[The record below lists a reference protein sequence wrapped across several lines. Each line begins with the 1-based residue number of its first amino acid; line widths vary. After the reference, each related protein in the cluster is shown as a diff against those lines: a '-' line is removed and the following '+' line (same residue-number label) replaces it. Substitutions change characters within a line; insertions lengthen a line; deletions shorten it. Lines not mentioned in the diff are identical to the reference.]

1 MKTVSKTVF
10 LKDVFFCSLGAFG
23 GPESHMSVFLDQL
36 VRKKKY
42 LTEEDLIE
50 LIALCSILPGP
61 TSTQT
66 ITSVG
71 YRTGGPVLASL
82 TMLVWALPILL
93 FMGALSFAYALAGRL
108 SFLQET
114 LRYIG
119 PMAAGFVV
127 VAALRIGRKVVK
139 DRFTA
144 AILLFSGAVSYFFH
158 QPWMFPL
165 LLAGGGT
172 AEIIRRRRGRRMIET
187 PPSQAPL
194 TLRPRWGYLG
204 VFFALIGASLAAR
217 TVWAHPLAVLFES
230 FYRYGYLV
238 FGGGQ
243 VVVPMMFSELVEIN
257 RYMSAPEFLAGYGL
271 VQGMPGPMFSFAAFA
286 GGMAARGAGTAV
298 QLAGAVLGGV
308 GIFLPGLLLIFF
320 VYPLWESIKKIPLIR
335 VSLAG
340 INAAA
345 GGLLGAAAP
354 RLFMAAGVS
363 PVNVGAAGLTAVLLG
378 LLKVPAPLVVAAALT
393 AGAVTSF
400 ITG

>member
-1 MKTVSKTVF
+1 MKSVSKTVF
-10 LKDVFFCSLGAFG
+10 LKDVFLCSLGAFG

-93 FMGALSFAYALAGRL
+93 FMGALSFVYTLVDRL
-108 SFLQET
+108 SFLQES
-114 LRYIG
+114 LRFIG

-144 AILLFSGAVSYFFH
+144 LILLVSGTFSYFFH
-158 QPWMFPL
+158 QPWVFPL
-165 LLAGGGT
+165 LLVGGGT
-172 AEIIRRRRGRRMIET
+172 AEILRRRRDGTGE
-187 PPSQAPL
+187 APRPRDPV
-194 TLRPRWGYLG
+194 TLKPRWGYLG
-204 VFFALIGASLAAR
+204 VFFGLIAASLTIRA
-217 TVWAHPLAVLFES
+217 VWAHPLAVLFES

-320 VYPLWESIKKIPLIR
+320 VFPLWEDIKRISLIKI
-335 VSLAG
+335 SLAG

-345 GGLLGAAAP
+345 GGLLAAAAP
-354 RLFMAAGVS
+354 QLFMAAGVS
-363 PVNVGAAGLTAVLLG
+363 PVNIAVTGLTAVLLG
-378 LLKVPAPLVVAAALT
+378 VVKVPAPLVVAAALG

-400 ITG
+400 FTG

>member
-1 MKTVSKTVF
+1 MKKVPKMIF
-10 LKDVFFCSLGAFG
+10 LKDVFLCSLGAFG

-93 FMGALSFAYALAGRL
+93 FMGALSFAYALASRL
-108 SFLQET
+108 SFLQDT

-144 AILLFSGAVSYFFH
+144 MILLFSGAVSYFFH
-158 QPWMFPL
+158 QPWVFPL

-172 AEIIRRRRGRRMIET
+172 AEIIRRRRAGGMDG
-187 PPSQAPL
+187 PPLQGPL
-194 TLRPRWGYLG
+194 NLKPRWIYLAL
-204 VFFALIGASLAAR
+204 FFGLIAASLAAR
-217 TVWAHPLAVLFES
+217 AVWAHPLAVLFES

-320 VYPLWESIKKIPLIR
+320 VYPLWEDIKKIPLIR
-335 VSLAG
+335 VSLSG

-345 GGLLGAAAP
+345 GGLLAAAAP
-354 RLFMAAGVS
+354 RLFIAAGLS
-363 PVNVGAAGLTAVLLG
+363 PVNVAAAGLTAVLLG
-378 LLKVPAPLVVAAALT
+378 LVKVPAPLVVAAALG
-393 AGAVTSF
+393 AGAVTAF
-400 ITG
+400 FTG